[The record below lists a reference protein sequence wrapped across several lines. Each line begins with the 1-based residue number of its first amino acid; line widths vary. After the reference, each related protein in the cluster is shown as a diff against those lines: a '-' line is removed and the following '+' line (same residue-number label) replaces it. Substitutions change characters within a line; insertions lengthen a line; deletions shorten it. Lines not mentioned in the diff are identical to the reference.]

1 MVIPIL
7 ATTYA
12 RVERI
17 GAAVCQ
23 RFAKSYDAITV
34 IKAGRK
40 KHGFLICGKIEVCWK
55 EFMAERTTLEEERP
69 VKSAKTRKK
78 SSGSHHGAK
87 AGGSAERERI
97 FDAFRRWGY
106 YEANLDPLG
115 FYGPF
120 KQPDLDGL
128 TGEAAKEA
136 RRIYSGTIG
145 AEFMHLP
152 QPERRRWIAERIEGP
167 QPQVDQ
173 QRILERLIRADLFE
187 QVLQSRYLG
196 TKRFSLEGVTALIPL
211 LDSMLDTAGE
221 QGAVESVMGM
231 SHRGR
236 LNVMVNAACKT
247 PHEVVAGFEDVDPR
261 SVLGAGDVKYHV
273 GATGT
278 YVTSG
283 GKQIGI
289 HLVSNPSHLEAV
301 DPVAIGR
308 ARAKQTR
315 LGEGSAKKVVPI
327 VMHGDAA
334 FSGQGI
340 WAETLNLAGL
350 QAYTVGGTIHIIV
363 NNLIGFTTR
372 PSQLQ
377 SSPFASDLAKR
388 QSVPVFH
395 VNAEDPD
402 AVVRV
407 GKLAAEYR
415 AEFGSDV
422 VVDLIGY
429 RRHGH
434 SEVDDPTITQPR
446 LYERIKNHPPL
457 WKIYAQQIGTDPAQ
471 TAEAVRKEYEEEQ
484 SKARQIKKIPHLGK
498 LPDYWSAYHRGRFKS
513 SYEADTGLPLE
524 KLAEITDALVRVPDG
539 FHVHPKIAKLL
550 EQRAEMGHGKRPVD
564 YGFAEA
570 LAMGSLLL
578 EGSPVRLTGQD
589 TERGTFSQRHAVL
602 VDTQTEEE
610 YVSLAHL
617 APDQAFC
624 EIHNSSL
631 SEAGCLGFEYGFSRD
646 YPEALVA
653 WEAQFGDFVNGAQV
667 IIDQFISA
675 GEDKWDLPS
684 GIVLLLPHGYEGQG
698 PEHSSARIER
708 FMQLAGEENMQ
719 ICQPSTAAQYFHM
732 LRRQVRRPWR
742 KPLVVFTPKSM
753 LRHPDASSSIEEFA
767 TPRFLP
773 VVPEREIQ
781 DAKRILIA
789 SGKVGH
795 ELRAERRRRKD
806 TTTAILFLDQLYP
819 LPRPEI
825 LAAIE
830 EHPNAREVV
839 WVQEEPKNMGAH
851 FFVMPRI
858 SQLVQS
864 RGLKMRSIKRSP
876 SASPATG
883 SAKAHELEQKTLLSL
898 AFTTMASE

>member
-1 MVIPIL
+1 M
-7 ATTYA
+7 
-12 RVERI
+12 
-17 GAAVCQ
+17 GN
-23 RFAKSYDAITV
+23 
-34 IKAGRK
+34 
-40 KHGFLICGKIEVCWK
+40 
-55 EFMAERTTLEEERP
+55 RTTLEAERP
-69 VKSAKTRKK
+69 
-78 SSGSHHGAK
+78 AK
-87 AGGSAERERI
+87 AQKAGKKTVAEEGAGKAGSQERGRV

-106 YEANLDPLG
+106 NEAKLDPLG
-115 FYGPF
+115 FFGPF
-120 KQPDLDGL
+120 PQPDLTEL
-128 TGEAAKEA
+128 TGHTVEEA
-136 RRIYSGTIG
+136 RRIYCGTIG

-152 QPERRRWIAERIEGP
+152 QPERRQWIAERIEGAAA
-167 QPQVDQ
+167 QVN
-173 QRILERLIRADLFE
+173 QRKILERLIRADLFE

-211 LDSMLDTAGE
+211 LDSILDTAGE
-221 QGAVESVMGM
+221 HGAVESVMAM

-236 LNVMVNAACKT
+236 LNVMVHAACKA

-278 YVTSG
+278 YVTSA
-283 GKQIGI
+283 GKEIGI

-308 ARAKQTR
+308 VRAKQTR
-315 LGEGSAKKVVPI
+315 YGADSASKVVPV

-334 FSGQGI
+334 FAGQGI
-340 WAETLNLAGL
+340 WAETLNLADL
-350 QAYTVGGTIHIIV
+350 PAYTVGGTIHVIV

-372 PSQLQ
+372 PAQEH
-377 SSPFASDLAKR
+377 SSRFASDIAKR

-395 VNAEDPD
+395 VNGEDPD

-415 AEFGSDV
+415 AQFGSDV

-446 LYERIKNHPPL
+446 LYDRIKKHAPLWRIYSERIGVQPM
-457 WKIYAQQIGTDPAQ
+457 QIV
-471 TAEAVRKEYEEEQ
+471 ENVRKEYEEEQ
-484 SKARQIKKIPHLGK
+484 SKARAIKKIPHLRQ
-498 LPDYWSAYHRGRFKS
+498 LPEYWSAYHRGRFKPE
-513 SYEADTGLPLE
+513 YEADTAIDRE

-550 EQRAEMGHGKRPVD
+550 EQRADMGHGKRAVD

-570 LAMGSLLL
+570 LAFGSLLL
-578 EGSPVRLTGQD
+578 EGNPVRLTGQD
-589 TERGTFSQRHAVL
+589 TERGTFNQRHAVL
-602 VDTQTEEE
+602 VDTETEEE
-610 YVSLAHL
+610 YCSLAHL
-617 APDQAFC
+617 APDQPFC

-646 YPEALVA
+646 YPEALVL
-653 WEAQFGDFVNGAQV
+653 WEAQFGDFANGAQV

-684 GIVLLLPHGYEGQG
+684 GLVMLLPHGYEGQG

-719 ICQPSTAAQYFHM
+719 ICQPSTAAQYFHL

-742 KPLVVFTPKSM
+742 KPLIVFTPKSM
-753 LRHPDASSSIEEFA
+753 LRHPDASSSVDDFA
-767 TPRFLP
+767 QPRFLP
-773 VVPEREIQ
+773 IVPDREVE
-781 DAKRILIA
+781 DAKRILIV
-789 SGKVGH
+789 SGKLGH

-806 TTTAILFLDQLYP
+806 TSTAIIFLDQLYP
-819 LPRPEI
+819 LLRPEI
-825 LAAIE
+825 SAALD

-851 FFVMPRI
+851 FFVVPRI
-858 SQLVQS
+858 GQLVQS
-864 RGLKMRSIKRSP
+864 KGLKMRSIKRSP

-898 AFTTMASE
+898 AFTTASE

>member
-1 MVIPIL
+1 
-7 ATTYA
+7 
-12 RVERI
+12 
-17 GAAVCQ
+17 
-23 RFAKSYDAITV
+23 
-34 IKAGRK
+34 
-40 KHGFLICGKIEVCWK
+40 
-55 EFMAERTTLEEERP
+55 MANRTTVEEDRA
-69 VKSAKTRKK
+69 VKPAKTGKK
-78 SSGSHHGAK
+78 ANGADK
-87 AGGSAERERI
+87 PSAEDRGQA
-97 FDAFRRWGY
+97 FDAFRRLGY
-106 YEANLDPLG
+106 LEATLDPLS
-115 FYGPF
+115 FFGPV
-120 KQPDLDGL
+120 KQSELEQF
-128 TGEAAKEA
+128 TGAAADEA
-136 RRIYSGTIG
+136 RRVYSGTIG
-145 AEFMHLP
+145 GEFMHLP
-152 QPERRRWIAERIEGP
+152 EAERRRWIAERMEAPP
-167 QPQVDQ
+167 QAVNEEKV
-173 QRILERLIRADLFE
+173 LERLIRADLFE
-187 QVLQSRYLG
+187 QVLQARYLG

-211 LDSMLDTAGE
+211 LDSVLDTVGE
-221 QGAVESVMGM
+221 HGAIESVMAM

-236 LNVMVNAACKT
+236 LNVMVHAACKA

-278 YVTSG
+278 YVTST

-301 DPVAIGR
+301 DPIAMGR

-315 LGEGSAKKVVPI
+315 YGTDSATKIVPI

-334 FSGQGI
+334 FAGQGI
-340 WAETLNLAGL
+340 WAETLNLADL
-350 QAYTVGGTIHIIV
+350 KAYTVGGTIHIIV

-372 PSQLQ
+372 PPQEH
-377 SSPFASDLAKR
+377 SSRFASDIAKR

-395 VNAEDPD
+395 VNGEDPN

-407 GKLAAEYR
+407 GRLAAEYR

-422 VVDLIGY
+422 VIDIIGY

-446 LYERIKNHPPL
+446 LYEAIKNHPPL
-457 WKIYAQQIGTDPAQ
+457 WKIYAERIGADATQ
-471 TAEAVRKEYEEEQ
+471 TVEAVRKEYENEQ
-484 SKARQIKKIPHLGK
+484 SRAREIKKIPHLRT
-498 LPDYWSAYHRGRFKS
+498 LPKYWSAYHRGRFNA
-513 SYEADTGLPLE
+513 SYEVETGLSRE
-524 KLAEITDALVRVPDG
+524 KLGEITDALVRVPDG
-539 FHVHPKIAKLL
+539 FHIHPKIAKLL
-550 EQRAEMGHGKRPVD
+550 EQRAEMGHGKRAVD

-570 LAMGSLLL
+570 LALGSVLL
-578 EGSPVRLTGQD
+578 EGNPVRLTGQD
-589 TERGTFSQRHAVL
+589 TQRGTFNQRHAVL
-602 VDTQTEEE
+602 VDTGTEEE

-617 APDQAFC
+617 APDSANGKPFV
-624 EIHNSSL
+624 EIANSPL

-646 YPEALVA
+646 YPEALVL
-653 WEAQFGDFVNGAQV
+653 WEAQFGDFANGAQV

-684 GIVLLLPHGYEGQG
+684 GVVLLLPHGYEGQG

-719 ICQPSTAAQYFHM
+719 IAQPSTAAQYFHL

-753 LRHPDASSSIEEFA
+753 LRHPDASSSIDDF
-767 TPRFLP
+767 TQPRFLP

-806 TTTAILFLDQLYP
+806 TSTAILFLDQLYP

-825 LAAIE
+825 LSAIE

-839 WVQEEPKNMGAH
+839 WVQEEPKNMGAL
-851 FFVMPRI
+851 FFVVPRI
-858 SQLVQS
+858 AQLIQS
-864 RGLKMRSIKRSP
+864 KGLKMRSIKRSP

-898 AFTTMASE
+898 PFTTTAAR